1 MSEKGILF
9 SGEMIRAI
17 LEGRK
22 TQTRRI
28 IKPQPQGRLCYRMM
42 ASHGAGKWGYLSP
55 MAAEMWGEKYDFLK
69 ALSEKERD
77 RLWNPPFHAGD
88 LLYVR
93 ETWAYFEAGEII
105 YKADYV

>member
-9 SGEMIRAI
+9 SAI

-28 IKPQPQGRLCYRMM
+28 IKPQPHGRLCYRMM

-55 MAAEMWGEKYDFLK
+55 MAAEIWGEKYDFLK

-88 LLYVR
+88 LLYL
-93 ETWAYFEAGEII
+93 
-105 YKADYV
+105 